1 MTTCSIGA
9 RVLAVQG
16 PESHDD
22 SPYNARKN
30 HQYTDRIVGLAGCR
44 PGIEAMRVMEIAPEV
59 FATGQVT
66 EQDLK
71 LVADQGIRT
80 VINNRPDHEE
90 PGQPLTGDLQQA
102 AEALGMRYVYL
113 PVVAGAMTPAN
124 IEDFREVYPQFEK
137 PLLIFCRTGAR
148 STSLFNASSVE

>member
-1 MTTCSIGA
+1 
-9 RVLAVQG
+9 
-16 PESHDD
+16 
-22 SPYNARKN
+22 
-30 HQYTDRIVGLAGCR
+30 
-44 PGIEAMRVMEIAPEV
+44 MRVMEIAPEV